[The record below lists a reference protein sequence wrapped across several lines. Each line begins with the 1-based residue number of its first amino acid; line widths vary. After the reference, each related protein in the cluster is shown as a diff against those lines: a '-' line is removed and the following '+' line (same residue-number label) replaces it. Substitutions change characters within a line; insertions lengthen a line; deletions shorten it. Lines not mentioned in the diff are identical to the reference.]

1 MKKGRKLNHLGRRRE
16 GRKAL
21 LKSLG
26 ISLIMH
32 KRIFTTI
39 AKAKALRR
47 FIEPILTRAK
57 KDDTSS
63 RRLVFSYLQSN
74 RAIKELFSE
83 IGKNIINRPGGYCRI
98 IRTGNR
104 LGDNATTCLIELV
117 DYNKDYKKSR

>member
-74 RAIKELFSE
+74 QAIKELFSE
-83 IGKNIINRPGGYCRI
+83 IGKNIINRP
-98 IRTGNR
+98 
-104 LGDNATTCLIELV
+104 DKKK
-117 DYNKDYKKSR
+117 NK

>member
-1 MKKGRKLNHLGRRRE
+1 MKKGRKFNHLGRRRE

-26 ISLIMH
+26 ISLIKH

-57 KDDTSS
+57 KDDVSS
-63 RRLVFSYLQSN
+63 RRLVFSYLQN
-74 RAIKELFSE
+74 NQAIKELFSE

-98 IRTGNR
+98 IKTGNR
-104 LGDNATTCLIELV
+104 LGDNASTCLIELV
-117 DYNKDYKKSR
+117 DYNKDYKKNR